1 MALISKGECELVSNV
16 EDTWKSIDGGVAAP
30 KGFYAVGVQAGI
42 KYADKYDVALVF
54 SQVQAQAAGV
64 YTRNR
69 VKAHPLYLTQ
79 RHLQNGLAQAI
90 VINSGN
96 ANACVGE
103 SGDQAALAMAQVVA
117 MFMAVPAED
126 VLVASTGVI
135 GVEMPIDRVLS
146 GIRAASAELLGNMVK
161 GIRGQKETS
170 EDGAHRA
177 ALAIMTTDTTVK
189 ERACE
194 LPCSQ
199 GGVIRLGAM
208 AKGSGMIHPNMGTML
223 GFLTTDAIIP
233 SSELQRILREAVDE
247 SFNMV
252 TIDGDTSTNDMVLFL
267 ANGASGVTPSGEDLF
282 NFEKMVKT
290 MCVQLAQDIARD
302 GEGASKFME
311 VTVSGAN
318 TKDDAQKIARS
329 ICGSSLVK
337 TALFGE
343 DANWGRIFTAAG
355 YAGAEFNPDKVDILL
370 GDLIV
375 AQAGRGVAFSEE
387 KAKEILGFKDVQ
399 ISLNLHIGEEHAT
412 AWGCDL
418 THEYVTING
427 SYRS

>member
-1 MALISKGECELVSNV
+1 MGKIEESC
-16 EDTWKSIDGGVAAP
+16 KSIDGGIAAP
-30 KGFYAVGVQAGI
+30 QGFYAVGVQAGV
-42 KYADKYDVALVF
+42 KYKDKYDIALVF
-54 SQVQAQAAGV
+54 SQVQAQAAAV
-64 YTRNR
+64 YTRNV

-79 RHLQNGLAQAI
+79 RHLHNGLAQAI

-103 SGDQAALAMAQVVA
+103 GGDQAALSMAEITA
-117 MFMAVPAED
+117 MFMAVPIED

-135 GVEMPIDRVLS
+135 GVEMPLDRVLN
-146 GIRAASAELLGNMVK
+146 GIRVASSELLGNVVK
-161 GIRGQKETS
+161 SIRGQTETPD
-170 EDGAHRA
+170 DGAHRA
-177 ALAIMTTDTTVK
+177 ALAIMTTDSIVK

-194 LPCSQ
+194 LICSQ

-223 GFLTTDAIIP
+223 GFLTTDASLP
-233 SSELQRILREAVDE
+233 AAELQRILREAVDE

-267 ANGASGVTPSGEDLF
+267 ANGVAGITLSDEDLI

-290 MCVQLAQDIARD
+290 MCVRLAQDIARD

-311 VTVSGAN
+311 VSVSGAK
-318 TKDDAQKIARS
+318 TKEDARKIAKS

-355 YAGAEFNPDKVDILL
+355 YSGADFNPAKVDILL
-370 GDLIV
+370 GNLIV
-375 AQAGRGVAFSEE
+375 AQAGIGVDFSEE
-387 KAKEILGFKDVQ
+387 KAKEILELKDVH
-399 ISLNLHIGEEHAT
+399 ISLNLHDGEEHAT

-427 SYRS
+427 DYRT

>member
-1 MALISKGECELVSNV
+1 LALISEGECELVDNA
-16 EDTWKSIDGGVAAP
+16 DKAWKFINGGIAAP
-30 KGFYAVGVQAGI
+30 KGFYAAGVQAGI
-42 KYADKYDVALVF
+42 KYKDKYDVALIF
-54 SQVQAQAAGV
+54 SDVQAQAAGV
-64 YTRNR
+64 YTRNL

-79 RHLQNGLAQAI
+79 RHLENGLARAI
-90 VINSGN
+90 VVNSGN

-103 SGDQAALAMAQVVA
+103 FGDKAAFAMAEIA
-117 MFMAVPAED
+117 GMYLAVQPED

-135 GVEMPIDRVLS
+135 GVEMPLDRVLN
-146 GIRAASAELLGNMVK
+146 GIRVASSELLNDVVK

-170 EDGAHRA
+170 DDGAHRA
-177 ALAIMTTDTTVK
+177 AQAIMTTDTMVK
-189 ERACE
+189 EYAYE

-199 GGVIRLGAM
+199 GVIHLGAI

-223 GFLTTDAIIP
+223 GFLTTDAYIP
-233 SSELQRILREAVDE
+233 SEDLQCILREAVDE

-252 TIDGDTSTNDMVLFL
+252 TIDGDTSTNDMVLLL
-267 ANGASGVTPSGEDLF
+267 ANGASGITPSGEDWS
-282 NFEKMVKT
+282 NFEKMVKS
-290 MCVQLAQDIARD
+290 MCVQLAKDIARD

-311 VTVSGAN
+311 VAVSGAK

-343 DANWGRIFTAAG
+343 DANWGRIITAAG
-355 YAGAEFNPDKVDILL
+355 YAGAEFNPNKVDILL

-375 AQAGRGVAFSEE
+375 AQAGRGVAFLEE
-387 KAKEILGFKDVQ
+387 KAKEILRLKDVH
-399 ISLNLHIGEEHAT
+399 IILNLHVGEEHAT

-427 SYRS
+427 SYRT

>member
-1 MALISKGECELVSNV
+1 MDNAEKA
-16 EDTWKSIDGGVAAP
+16 WKSIQGGVAAP

-42 KYADKYDVALVF
+42 KYKDKYDVALIF

-64 YTRNR
+64 YTRNL

-79 RHLQNGLAQAI
+79 RHLNDGLAQAI

-103 SGDQAALAMAQVVA
+103 YGDKTALAMAQTAA
-117 MFMAVPAED
+117 MFLAVPPED

-135 GVEMPIDRVLS
+135 GVEMPIDRVLN
-146 GIRAASAELLGNMVK
+146 GIRVASSELLGEVVK
-161 GIRGQKETS
+161 GIRGQNDTVVE
-170 EDGAHRA
+170 GAHRA
-177 ALAIMTTDTTVK
+177 AQAIMTTDTMVK
-189 ERACE
+189 EYAYE
-194 LPCSQ
+194 FPCSQ
-199 GGVIRLGAM
+199 GGVIHLGGM

-223 GFLTTDAIIP
+223 GFMTTDANVTAT
-233 SSELQRILREAVDE
+233 ELQRILREAVDE

-252 TIDGDTSTNDMVLFL
+252 TVDGDTSTNDMVLLL
-267 ANGASGVTPSGEDLF
+267 ANGASGVNLNREDAA
-282 NFEKMVKT
+282 NFEKMVKM

-311 VTVSGAN
+311 VKVSGAK
-318 TKDDAQKIARS
+318 TKDDARKIARS

-337 TALFGE
+337 AALFGE
-343 DANWGRIFTAAG
+343 DANWGRILTAAG
-355 YAGAEFNPDKVDILL
+355 YSGAEFMPEKVDVYL

-375 AQAGRGVAFSEE
+375 AQAGKGVEFSEE
-387 KAKEILGFKDVQ
+387 KAKEILSAKDVQ
-399 ISLNLHIGEEHAT
+399 IRLNLNSGEELAT

-427 SYRS
+427 SYRT

>member
-1 MALISKGECELVSNV
+1 MSNV
-16 EDTWKSIDGGVAAP
+16 KESWKSIEGGVAAP

-42 KYADKYDVALVF
+42 KYEDKYDVALVF

-64 YTRNR
+64 YTRNV
-69 VKAHPLYLTQ
+69 VKAHPLHLTQ
-79 RHLQNGLAQAI
+79 SHLKNGLAQAI

-96 ANACVGE
+96 ANACVGKA
-103 SGDQAALAMAQVVA
+103 GDQAALSMAQVVA

-135 GVEMPIDRVLS
+135 GVEMPIDRVLT

-161 GIRGQKETS
+161 GIREPKETS
-170 EDGAHRA
+170 NDGAHRA
-177 ALAIMTTDTTVK
+177 ALAIMTTDTAVK

-194 LPCSQ
+194 LSCQ
-199 GGVIRLGAM
+199 GGVITLGGM

-223 GFLTTDAIIP
+223 GFLTTDANIAAE
-233 SSELQRILREAVDE
+233 ELQRILREAVDE

-252 TIDGDTSTNDMVLFL
+252 TVDGDTSTNDMVLFL
-267 ANGASGVTPSGEDLF
+267 ANGASGMTLSGEDLF
-282 NFEKMVKT
+282 NFEKMVKSL
-290 MCVQLAQDIARD
+290 CVQLAQDIVRD

-311 VTVSGAN
+311 VTVSGAK
-318 TKDDAQKIARS
+318 TKEAARKIAKS

-355 YAGAEFNPDKVDILL
+355 YAGAEFDPGLVDIFL

-375 AQAGRGVAFSEE
+375 AQAGIGVAFSEE
-387 KAKEILGFKDVQ
+387 KAKGILSLRDVH
-399 ISLNLHIGEEHAT
+399 IRLNLHLGEEHAT

>member
-1 MALISKGECELVSNV
+1 MRVMKKEVIG
-16 EDTWKSIDGGVAAP
+16 WKPIDGGVAAP

-42 KYADKYDVALVF
+42 KYPDKYDVALVY
-54 SQVQAQAAGV
+54 SEVQAQAAGV
-64 YTRNR
+64 YTKNL

-96 ANACVGE
+96 ANACVGDF
-103 SGDQAALAMAQVVA
+103 GDQSALAMAEVVA
-117 MFMAVPAED
+117 MFTAIPQDD

-135 GVEMPIDRVLS
+135 GVEMPIERVLV
-146 GIRAASAELLGNMVK
+146 GIRAASSELLSNVVK
-161 GIRGQKETS
+161 GLKGTQDAVN
-170 EDGAHRA
+170 DGAHRA
-177 ALAIMTTDTTVK
+177 ALAIMTTDTMVK
-189 ERACE
+189 EYALE
-194 LPCSQ
+194 LPCQ
-199 GGVIRLGAM
+199 GGVIKLGAM

-223 GFLTTDAIIP
+223 GFLTTDANVP
-233 SSELQRILREAVDE
+233 SSFLQRLLKEAVEE

-252 TIDGDTSTNDMVLFL
+252 TVDGDTSTNDMVLIL
-267 ANGASGVTPSGEDLF
+267 ANGTSGITPSGDDLV
-282 NFEKMVKT
+282 NFENMVKG
-290 MCVQLAQDIARD
+290 MCIQLAKDIARD

-311 VTVSGAN
+311 VSVSGAV
-318 TKDDAQKIARS
+318 TKEDARKIARS

-337 TALFGE
+337 AALFGE
-343 DANWGRIFTAAG
+343 DANWGRILTAAG
-355 YAGAEFNPDKVDILL
+355 YAGGEFNPDSVDIYL
-370 GDLIV
+370 GDLVV

-387 KAKEILGFKDVQ
+387 TAKEILQNKEVQ
-399 ISLNLHIGEEHAT
+399 IRLELNNGEESAI

>member
-1 MALISKGECELVSNV
+1 MDSDNKV
-16 EDTWKSIDGGVAAP
+16 WKVINGGVAAP
-30 KGFYAVGVQAGI
+30 KGFYAVGVQAGV
-42 KYADKYDVALVF
+42 KSRDKYDVALVF

-64 YTRNR
+64 YTRNL

-79 RHLQNGLAQAI
+79 HHLQNGLAQAI

-96 ANACVGE
+96 ANACVGA

-117 MFMAVPAED
+117 MFLAVHVED

-135 GVEMPIDRVLS
+135 GVEMPIDRVLN
-146 GIRAASAELLGNMVK
+146 GIRAASAELLGDVVK
-161 GIRGQKETS
+161 GIREPKEIS

-189 ERACE
+189 ERALE
-194 LPCSQ
+194 LPCQ
-199 GGVIRLGAM
+199 GGVIRLGGM

-223 GFLTTDAIIP
+223 GFLTTDANVAA
-233 SSELQRILREAVDE
+233 SELQRILREAVDE

-252 TIDGDTSTNDMVLFL
+252 TVDGDTSTNDMVLVL
-267 ANGASGVTPSGEDLF
+267 ANGASGLMLSGEDLL
-282 NFEKMVKT
+282 NFEKMVKM
-290 MCVQLAQDIARD
+290 MCVELAQDIARD

-311 VTVSGAN
+311 VTVNGAK
-318 TKDDAQKIARS
+318 TKEDARKIARS

-375 AQAGRGVAFSEE
+375 ALAGRGVEFSEE
-387 KAKEILGFKDVQ
+387 KAKEILGFKDVH
-399 ISLNLHIGEEHAT
+399 ISLNLHIGEEQAT

-427 SYRS
+427 SYRT

>member
-1 MALISKGECELVSNV
+1 MDNSEKA
-16 EDTWKSIDGGVAAP
+16 WKYINGGIAAP
-30 KGFYAVGVQAGI
+30 KGFYAAGVQAGI
-42 KYADKYDVALVF
+42 RYKDKYDVALIF
-54 SQVQAQAAGV
+54 SDVQAQAAGV
-64 YTRNR
+64 YTRNL

-79 RHLQNGLAQAI
+79 RHLQNGLARAI
-90 VINSGN
+90 VVNSGN

-103 SGDQAALAMAQVVA
+103 FGDQAAISMAEVA
-117 MFMAVPAED
+117 GMYLAVPLED

-135 GVEMPIDRVLS
+135 GVEMPLDRVLN
-146 GIRAASAELLGNMVK
+146 GIRVASSELLNDVVK

-170 EDGAHRA
+170 DDGAHRA
-177 ALAIMTTDTTVK
+177 AQAIMTTDTMVK
-189 ERACE
+189 EYAFE

-199 GGVIRLGAM
+199 GVIYLGAM

-223 GFLTTDAIIP
+223 GFLTTDAII
-233 SSELQRILREAVDE
+233 SSLELQRILREAVDE

-252 TIDGDTSTNDMVLFL
+252 TVDGDTSTNDMVLFL
-267 ANGASGVTPSGEDLF
+267 ANGSSGITPGGEDLV
-282 NFEKMVKT
+282 NFEQMVKA
-290 MCVQLAQDIARD
+290 MCVRLAQDIARD

-311 VTVSGAN
+311 VTVSGAKS
-318 TKDDAQKIARS
+318 KDDAQKIAKS

-355 YAGAEFNPDKVDILL
+355 YAGAEFDPSKVDILL
-370 GDLIV
+370 GNLIV

-387 KAKEILGFKDVQ
+387 KAKEILGLKDIQ

-418 THEYVTING
+418 THEYITING
-427 SYRS
+427 SYRT

>member
-1 MALISKGECELVSNV
+1 MSNG
-16 EDTWKSIDGGVAAP
+16 EDTWKSIGGGVAAP
-30 KGFYAVGVQAGI
+30 KGFYAIGVQAGI
-42 KYADKYDVALVF
+42 AVVDKYDVALVF

-64 YTRNR
+64 YTRNL

-79 RHLQNGLAQAI
+79 RHLQNSLAQAI

-103 SGDQAALAMAQVVA
+103 AGDQAALAMAKVVA
-117 MFMAVPAED
+117 MFMAVSEED

-146 GIRAASAELLGNMVK
+146 GIRAASAELLGDMAK
-161 GIRGQKETS
+161 DIRGQKES
-170 EDGAHRA
+170 SDDGAHRA
-177 ALAIMTTDTTVK
+177 ALAIMTTDTKVK
-189 ERACE
+189 EHAYE

-199 GGVIRLGAM
+199 GGVITLGGM

-223 GFLTTDAIIP
+223 GFLTTDASVP
-233 SSELQRILREAVDE
+233 ASELQRILREAVDE

-252 TIDGDTSTNDMVLFL
+252 TVDGDTSTNDMVLLL
-267 ANGASGVTPSGEDLF
+267 ANGASEITLNGEDLF
-282 NFEKMVKT
+282 NFEKMVKM

-311 VTVSGAN
+311 VKVSGAK
-318 TKDDAQKIARS
+318 TKEDAQKIARS

-355 YAGAEFNPDKVDILL
+355 YAGANFNPDKVDIFL
-370 GDLIV
+370 GDLMV
-375 AQAGRGVAFSEE
+375 AQAGRGLAFSEE
-387 KAKEILGFKDVQ
+387 KAKEILGFKDVH

>member
-1 MALISKGECELVSNV
+1 MDKV
-16 EDTWKSIDGGVAAP
+16 EEVWKSIEGGVAAP
-30 KGFYAVGVQAGI
+30 QGFYAVGVQAGI
-42 KYADKYDVALVF
+42 KYKNKYDLALIF
-54 SQVQAQAAGV
+54 SQVQAQAAAV
-64 YTRNR
+64 YTRNL

-79 RHLQNGLAQAI
+79 RHLENGLAQAI

-96 ANACVGE
+96 ANACGGE
-103 SGDQAALAMAQVVA
+103 AGDQAALAMAQVVA
-117 MFMAVPAED
+117 MFMAVPADD

-146 GIRAASAELLGNMVK
+146 GIRAASSELLGNMVK
-161 GIRGQKETS
+161 GIRGQTETLD
-170 EDGAHRA
+170 DGAHRA
-177 ALAIMTTDTTVK
+177 ALAIMTTDTAVK
-189 ERACE
+189 ERAFE

-223 GFLTTDAIIP
+223 GFLTTDATVP
-233 SSELQRILREAVDE
+233 SEELQRILREAVDD

-252 TIDGDTSTNDMVLFL
+252 TIDGDTSTNDMVVFL
-267 ANGASGVTPSGEDLF
+267 ANGSSRMTLSGEDLV
-282 NFEKMVKT
+282 NFERMVKT
-290 MCVQLAQDIARD
+290 MCIRLAQDIARD

-311 VTVSGAN
+311 VTVSGAK
-318 TKDDAQKIARS
+318 TKGDAQKIAKA

-355 YAGAEFNPDKVDILL
+355 YSGAEFDPEKVDILL

-375 AQAGRGVAFSEE
+375 AQAGRGVEFSEE
-387 KAKEILGFKDVQ
+387 KAKEILGLEDVY
-399 ISLNLHIGEEHAT
+399 ISLNLHDGEEHAT

-427 SYRS
+427 DYRT

>member
-1 MALISKGECELVSNV
+1 MDNDKAVDLA
-16 EDTWKSIDGGVAAP
+16 WKFIDGGIAAP
-30 KGFYAVGVQAGI
+30 KGFYAAGVQAGI
-42 KYADKYDVALVF
+42 KYKDKYDVGLIF
-54 SQVQAQAAGV
+54 SDVQAQAAGV
-64 YTRNR
+64 YTRNL

-79 RHLQNGLAQAI
+79 RHLENGLARAI
-90 VINSGN
+90 VVNSGN

-103 SGDQAALAMAQVVA
+103 VGDQAAFAMAEVTGMYLGVA
-117 MFMAVPAED
+117 PED
-126 VLVASTGVI
+126 VMVASTGVI
-135 GVEMPIDRVLS
+135 GVEMPLDRVLN
-146 GIRAASAELLGNMVK
+146 GIRMASSVLLNDVVK

-170 EDGAHRA
+170 DDGAHRA
-177 ALAIMTTDTTVK
+177 ALAIMTTDTMVK
-189 ERACE
+189 EHACE
-194 LPCSQ
+194 LLCL
-199 GGVIRLGAM
+199 GGVIHLGAM

-223 GFLTTDAIIP
+223 GFLTTDADIT
-233 SSELQRILREAVDE
+233 STELQRILREAVDE

-252 TIDGDTSTNDMVLFL
+252 TIDGDTSTNDMVLVL
-267 ANGASGVTPSGEDLF
+267 ANGSSGIAPSGDDLA
-282 NFEKMVKT
+282 NFEKMVKA
-290 MCVQLAQDIARD
+290 MCVRLAQDIARD

-311 VTVSGAN
+311 VTVSGAK
-318 TKDDAQKIARS
+318 TKDDARKVARS

-375 AQAGRGVAFSEE
+375 AQGGKGVAFSEE
-387 KAKEILGFKDVQ
+387 KAKGILGLKDVQ
-399 ISLNLHIGEEHAT
+399 ISLNLHIGGENAT

>member
-1 MALISKGECELVSNV
+1 MSNV
-16 EDTWKSIDGGVAAP
+16 EAIWQSVEGGVAAP
-30 KGFYAVGVQAGI
+30 MGFYAVGVQAGI
-42 KYADKYDVALVF
+42 KYKDKYDIALVF

-64 YTRNR
+64 YTRNL

-117 MFMAVPAED
+117 MFLAVPAED

-135 GVEMPIDRVLS
+135 GVEMPLDKVLA
-146 GIRAASAELLGNMVK
+146 GIRVASSELLMDVVK
-161 GIRGQKETS
+161 GIRGQKETAY
-170 EDGAHRA
+170 DGAHRA
-177 ALAIMTTDTTVK
+177 ALAIMTTDTIVK
-189 ERACE
+189 ERAFE

-199 GGVIRLGAM
+199 GGVIKLGGM
-208 AKGSGMIHPNMGTML
+208 AKGSGMIHPNMGTLL
-223 GFLTTDAIIP
+223 GFLTTDANLAA
-233 SSELQRILREAVDE
+233 SELQRILREAVDE

-252 TIDGDTSTNDMVLFL
+252 TIDGDTSTNDMVLLL
-267 ANGASGVTPSGEDLF
+267 ANGASGTTLSGEDLL
-282 NFEKMVKT
+282 NFEKMVKL

-302 GEGASKFME
+302 GEGASKFMA
-311 VTVSGAN
+311 VTVSGAK
-318 TKDDAQKIARS
+318 TKDDARKIAKS

-355 YAGAEFNPDKVDILL
+355 YAGAEFNPGLVDILL

-375 AQAGRGVAFSEE
+375 AQAGKGVAFSEE
-387 KAKEILGFKDVQ
+387 RAKEILGLKDVQ
-399 ISLNLHIGEEHAT
+399 ISLNLHLGEEQAT

>member
-1 MALISKGECELVSNV
+1 MSFV
-16 EDTWKSIDGGVAAP
+16 EEPWISIDGGVAAP
-30 KGFYAVGVQAGI
+30 KGFYATGVQAGI
-42 KYADKYDVALVF
+42 KYADKYDIALVF

-64 YTRNR
+64 YTRNL

-79 RHLQNGLAQAI
+79 RHLQNGSAQAI

-96 ANACVGE
+96 ANACIGE
-103 SGDQAALAMAQVVA
+103 SGDQAALAMAQGVA
-117 MFMAVPAED
+117 TYLDIPAED

-135 GVEMPIDRVLS
+135 GVEMPLERVLS
-146 GIRAASAELLGNMVK
+146 GIQAACSELIESMK
-161 GIRGQKETS
+161 GIREPSDNT

-189 ERACE
+189 EYAYE

-199 GGVIRLGAM
+199 GGVIRLGGM

-223 GFLTTDAIIP
+223 GFLTTDANIASI
-233 SSELQRILREAVDE
+233 ELQRILREAVDE

-252 TIDGDTSTNDMVLFL
+252 TVDGDTSTNDMVLFL
-267 ANGASGVTPSGEDLF
+267 ANGMSDVTLSGEDLLY
-282 NFEKMVKT
+282 FEKMVKL
-290 MCVQLAQDIARD
+290 MCVKLAQDIARD
-302 GEGASKFME
+302 GEGAGKFLE
-311 VTVSGAN
+311 VTVTGAQS
-318 TKDDAQKIARS
+318 KEDARKIARS

-355 YAGAEFNPDKVDILL
+355 YAGAEFEPDKVDIFL

-375 AQAGRGVAFSEE
+375 AQAGRGVAFPEE
-387 KAKEILGFKDVQ
+387 KAKEILGSKD
-399 ISLNLHIGEEHAT
+399 ILIKLNFNIGKEQAT

-427 SYRS
+427 SYRT

>member
-1 MALISKGECELVSNV
+1 MSNV

-30 KGFYAVGVQAGI
+30 KGFYAIGVQAGI
-42 KYADKYDVALVF
+42 AVVDKYDVALVF

-64 YTRNR
+64 YTRNL

-103 SGDQAALAMAQVVA
+103 AGDQAALAMAKVVA
-117 MFMAVPAED
+117 MFMAVSEED

-146 GIRAASAELLGNMVK
+146 GIRAASAELLGDMAK
-161 GIRGQKETS
+161 DIRGQKES
-170 EDGAHRA
+170 LDDGAHRA
-177 ALAIMTTDTTVK
+177 ALAIMTTDTKVK
-189 ERACE
+189 EHAYE

-199 GGVIRLGAM
+199 GGVITLGGM

-223 GFLTTDAIIP
+223 GFLTTDASVH

-252 TIDGDTSTNDMVLFL
+252 TIDGDTSTNDMVLLL
-267 ANGASGVTPSGEDLF
+267 ANGASEITLNGEDLF
-282 NFEKMVKT
+282 NFEKMVKM

-311 VTVSGAN
+311 VTVSGAK
-318 TKDDAQKIARS
+318 TKEDAQKIARS

-355 YAGAEFNPDKVDILL
+355 YAGADFNPDKVDIFL
-370 GDLIV
+370 GDLMV
-375 AQAGRGVAFSEE
+375 AQAGRGLAFSEE
-387 KAKEILGFKDVQ
+387 KAKEILGFKDVH

>member
-1 MALISKGECELVSNV
+1 MSNV
-16 EDTWKSIDGGVAAP
+16 KESWKSIEGGVAAP

-42 KYADKYDVALVF
+42 KYEDKYDVALVF

-64 YTRNR
+64 YTRNV
-69 VKAHPLYLTQ
+69 VKAHPLHLTQ
-79 RHLQNGLAQAI
+79 SHLKNGLAQAI

-96 ANACVGE
+96 ANACVGKA
-103 SGDQAALAMAQVVA
+103 GDQAALSMAQVVA

-135 GVEMPIDRVLS
+135 GVEMPIDRVLT

-161 GIRGQKETS
+161 GIREPKETS
-170 EDGAHRA
+170 NDGAHRA
-177 ALAIMTTDTTVK
+177 ALAIMTTDTAVK

-194 LPCSQ
+194 LSCQ
-199 GGVIRLGAM
+199 GGVITLGGM

-223 GFLTTDAIIP
+223 GFLTTDANIAAE
-233 SSELQRILREAVDE
+233 ELQRILREAVDE

-252 TIDGDTSTNDMVLFL
+252 TVDGDTSTNDMVLFL
-267 ANGASGVTPSGEDLF
+267 ANGASGMTLSGEDLF
-282 NFEKMVKT
+282 NFEKMVKSL
-290 MCVQLAQDIARD
+290 CVQLAQDIVRD

-311 VTVSGAN
+311 VTVSGAK
-318 TKDDAQKIARS
+318 TKEAARKIAKS

-355 YAGAEFNPDKVDILL
+355 YAGAEFDPGLVDIFL

-375 AQAGRGVAFSEE
+375 AQAGIGVAFSEE
-387 KAKEILGFKDVQ
+387 KAKEILSLRDVY
-399 ISLNLHIGEEHAT
+399 IRLNLHLGEEHAT

>member
-1 MALISKGECELVSNV
+1 MDNV
-16 EDTWKSIDGGVAAP
+16 EEVWKSVEGGVAAP
-30 KGFYAVGVQAGI
+30 QGFYAVGVQAGV
-42 KYADKYDVALVF
+42 KYENKYDIALVF
-54 SQVQAQAAGV
+54 SQVQAQAAAV
-64 YTRNR
+64 YTRNV

-79 RHLQNGLAQAI
+79 RHLNNGLAQAI

-96 ANACVGE
+96 ANACGGVA
-103 SGDQAALAMAQVVA
+103 GDQAALSMAEITA
-117 MFMAVPAED
+117 MFMAIPIED

-135 GVEMPIDRVLS
+135 GVEMPLDRVLN
-146 GIRAASAELLGNMVK
+146 GIRAASSELLANMVK
-161 GIRGQKETS
+161 GIRGQTETTD
-170 EDGAHRA
+170 DGAHRA
-177 ALAIMTTDTTVK
+177 ALAIMTTDTVVK
-189 ERACE
+189 ERAFE

-223 GFLTTDAIIP
+223 GFLTTDASVP
-233 SSELQRILREAVDE
+233 SAELQRILREAVDE

-267 ANGASGVTPSGEDLF
+267 ANGASGRTLSGEDLA

-290 MCVQLAQDIARD
+290 MCIFLAQDIARD
-302 GEGASKFME
+302 GEGATKFME
-311 VTVSGAN
+311 VTVSGAK
-318 TKDDAQKIARS
+318 TKDDAQKIAKS

-355 YAGAEFNPDKVDILL
+355 YSGAEFKPEKVDISL

-375 AQAGRGVAFSEE
+375 AQAGRGVEFSEE
-387 KAKEILGFKDVQ
+387 RAMEILRLKDVH
-399 ISLNLHIGEEHAT
+399 IRLNLHDGEEHAT

-427 SYRS
+427 DYRT